1 MADDRITTFRAPRA
15 DCDAEF
21 TEKRSRFIGSVR
33 TVLSA
38 DEAAE
43 IIKKFPEIYPKANHH
58 CWAYRIGTGTALE
71 HCSDAGEP
79 SGTAGRPILGVIKR
93 HELTNTLIVVTRYF
107 GGIKLGVRGLIDA
120 YKAAAELAVEQAGA
134 VEMEFHNALLLRCG
148 YDYSKTLDNGIRRGR
163 RRASRSAALDARRD
177 GSAARGDARALV
189 PHAVRMGRNAASAR
203 EVAVKCIRCGFITNK
218 PRAKLRRKELC
229 L

>member
-1 MADDRITTFRAPRA
+1 M
-15 DCDAEF
+15 
-21 TEKRSRFIGSVR
+21 R

-134 VEMEFHNALLLRCG
+134 VEMSSTTPLLLRCG
-148 YDYSKTLDNGIRRGR
+148 YDYSKTLDTTLRKWGLHGRRHKDGIRRGR
-163 RRASRSAALDARRD
+163 LRAPRSAALDAGRD

-189 PHAVRMGRNAASAR
+189 LSAMRMGRNAASAR
-203 EVAVKCIRCGFITNK
+203 EVAVKCIRCV
-218 PRAKLRRKELC
+218 L
-229 L
+229 